1 LKQNEQDLKV
11 IQESYKMENQMQKIR
26 FFILLFSFIL
36 MACEKDPVGS
46 EKGGPRLAMKAQYI
60 TSTLGEKTTGALN
73 NALAVEAITIT
84 RARFLVRNINLRS
97 VPEDSMEFVSDP
109 YIIDLNLDGLPNTI
123 AVEEIPADTYDRIDY
138 RIHRL
143 DDDDPRDLA
152 YFQHPD
158 FQDFVADDRYSIII
172 EGTVQEGVNRS
183 ESFVF
188 RSRDNEKQRHFLNP
202 YLIVG
207 ESLSQITVV
216 FEFNG
221 TNWFKSENGTLLDP
235 RDESFEKEISD
246 NLKQSIEIKEKK
258 IDDESNNDDIY

>member
-1 LKQNEQDLKV
+1 
-11 IQESYKMENQMQKIR
+11 
-26 FFILLFSFIL
+26 

-46 EKGGPRLAMKAQYI
+46 ENSAARLTMKAQYV
-60 TSTLGEKTTGALN
+60 TSTSGKKATGFLN
-73 NALAVEAITIT
+73 NALNVEAITIT

-123 AVEEIPADTYDRIDY
+123 AVKNIPADTYDRIDF

-158 FQDFVADDRYSIII
+158 FQEFVADDRYSIII
-172 EGTVQEGVNRS
+172 EGTVQDGINS
-183 ESFVF
+183 GESFVF

-202 YLIVG
+202 YLVVD

-221 TNWFKSENGTLLDP
+221 TNWFVSENGILIDP
-235 RDESFEKEISD
+235 RDESYENEISD
-246 NLKQSIEIKEKK
+246 NLKESIEIIEKK
-258 IDDESNNDDIY
+258 IDDEINNDDSY